1 MTFYPGSLIS
11 FAFTKWFQIEPASTP
26 KDKGIFLMKF
36 FLWLLEC
43 LLSNR
48 LNEVIDYCHAKF
60 LYFVKVPRICEV
72 LSGH

>member
-1 MTFYPGSLIS
+1 MIFYPESLIS

-26 KDKGIFLMKF
+26 KDKGIVLMKF
-36 FLWLLEC
+36 VLWLLEC

-48 LNEVIDYCHAKF
+48 LNEVIDYSHAKF
-60 LYFVKVPRICEV
+60 LCFIKVPRICEA